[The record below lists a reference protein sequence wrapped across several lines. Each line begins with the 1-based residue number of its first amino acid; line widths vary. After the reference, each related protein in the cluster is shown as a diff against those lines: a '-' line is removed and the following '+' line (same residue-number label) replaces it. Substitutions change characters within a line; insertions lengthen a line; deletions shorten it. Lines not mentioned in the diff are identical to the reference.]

1 MNSLLNNIESQYIII
16 ELNDLVLSLF
26 IEKEISKKLKKI
38 KSKI

>member
-16 ELNDLVLSLF
+16 ELNELVLSLF